1 MMKTKGAHSGNNG
14 TEDPSRAALARPIST
29 ASTQHASIA
38 PSKVGNRNSPRLLTE
53 VSWGA
58 STRRVSHCDAVRTLP
73 CFSGSVGCD
82 GEGSMP
88 DSFLPGDHLGRQIRI
103 TRRTSPSTSVGA
115 RAVGSGREGLYGR
128 PRPVHLADILREHDH
143 LPTPRATDYL
153 NILAFF
159 DASYLCSCWRRA
171 SRGLLRIY

>member
-1 MMKTKGAHSGNNG
+1 MKTKGAHSGNNG

-73 CFSGSVGCD
+73 CFSGGVGCD

-88 DSFLPGDHLGRQIRI
+88 DSFLLLVLI
-103 TRRTSPSTSVGA
+103 
-115 RAVGSGREGLYGR
+115 VGSS
-128 PRPVHLADILREHDH
+128 PRSYHISACRDGVGIS
-143 LPTPRATDYL
+143 L
-153 NILAFF
+153 NIHLSGSPFF
-159 DASYLCSCWRRA
+159 SSKQESPIERNDKQGDIKKDEPAEPTH
-171 SRGLLRIY
+171 